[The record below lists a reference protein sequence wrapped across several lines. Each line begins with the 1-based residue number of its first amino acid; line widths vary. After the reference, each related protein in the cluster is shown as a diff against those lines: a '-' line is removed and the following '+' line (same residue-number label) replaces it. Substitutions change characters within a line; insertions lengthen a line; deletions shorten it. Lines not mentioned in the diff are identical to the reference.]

1 MSGQQNG
8 PDDSVAYSVPTGTS
22 ESLNRRGAPAGNPP
36 TVSFWR
42 SIKMVGWSFLGIR
55 KNSEYQQ
62 DMASVSLIHIV
73 VVALG
78 GVLVFVVSLMA
89 FVNWVVAK

>member
-1 MSGQQNG
+1 MSSH
-8 PDDSVAYSVPTGTS
+8 PDRPDESVASSASSGGS
-22 ESLNRRGAPAGNPP
+22 ESLNRQGAPAGNPP

-42 SIKMVGWSFLGIR
+42 SIRMVGWSFLGIR

-62 DMASVSLIHIV
+62 DMASVNPIHIV

-78 GVLVFVVSLMA
+78 GVLVFVVSLMV
-89 FVNWVVAK
+89 FVSWVVAK

>member
-1 MSGQQNG
+1 MNKHPNQ
-8 PDDSVAYSVPTGTS
+8 PDANLGRIVEADKV
-22 ESLNRRGAPAGNPP
+22 P

-62 DMASVSLIHIV
+62 DMASVNPIHIV
-73 VVALG
+73 AVAIG
-78 GVLVFVVSLMA
+78 GVLVFVASLMA